1 MKAEAIAKELMDK
14 VIKLNMI
21 AGERGQTLAE
31 MALYENLR
39 NQRITTVLIG
49 ASHLSQ
55 IEDNV
60 KALAKFEYLDK
71 ELKDIEN
78 VLNN

>member
-1 MKAEAIAKELMDK
+1 MKSEAIAKELMDK

-31 MALYENLR
+31 MALYWNLR

-49 ASHLSQ
+49 ASHPSQ
-55 IEDNV
+55 IVDNV
-60 KALAKFEYLDK
+60 KALVKFEYLDK
-71 ELKDIEN
+71 ELKDI
-78 VLNN
+78 